1 MERSV
6 INDANAP
13 NPIGSYNQ
21 AVVANGFVFTAG
33 QIAID
38 PSNGELIEG
47 SFKERVDQVFKNLS
61 AILDRAGTDL
71 SKVVKF
77 TVFLTDMAQYNEVN
91 DVFNNWLNVI
101 YYLPVGI
108 ILSLNSIKENYG
120 EKKKITQNLLFPLT
134 NL

>member
-38 PSNGELIEG
+38 PSNGELVDG
-47 SFKERVDQVFKNLS
+47 SFKDRVDQVFKNLS
-61 AILDRAGTDL
+61 AILERAGTDL

-77 TVFLTDMAQYNEVN
+77 TVFLTDMSHYSDVN
-91 DVFNNWLNVI
+91 DVFNKWLDEDKAPARSLVAVKG
-101 YYLPVGI
+101 LPAGTDVEI
-108 ILSLNSIKENYG
+108 ECVALV
-120 EKKKITQNLLFPLT
+120 
-134 NL
+134 

>member
-38 PSNGELIEG
+38 PSNGELVDG
-47 SFKERVDQVFKNLS
+47 SFKDRVDQVFKNLS
-61 AILDRAGTDL
+61 AILERAGTNL

-77 TVFLTDMAQYNEVN
+77 TVFLTDMSHYSDVN
-91 DVFNNWLNVI
+91 DVFNNWLDEDKAPARSLVAVKG
-101 YYLPVGI
+101 LPAGTDVEI
-108 ILSLNSIKENYG
+108 ECVALV
-120 EKKKITQNLLFPLT
+120 
-134 NL
+134 